1 MPLADVAVTPRLV
14 IPAREL
20 SVEFVRSSGPGG
32 QHVNKT
38 STQAQLRWNV
48 WASAALQNDQKT
60 RVAEKLQSRLTASGD
75 LILTCDQNRSRE
87 RNLEAV
93 CTRLGRLVAESLQ
106 RPKSR
111 RPTRPTRGSQR
122 RRLEAK
128 KQRSET
134 KRLRRPPQD

>member
-1 MPLADVAVTPRLV
+1 MPLADVAVTPRLS

-20 SVEFVRSSGPGG
+20 NVEFVRSSGPGG

-48 WASAALQNDQKT
+48 WASSALQVDQKT
-60 RVAEKLQSRLTASGD
+60 RLAEKLSSRLTASGD
-75 LILTCDQNRSRE
+75 LILACDASRSRE
-87 RNLEAV
+87 RNLQTV
-93 CTRLGRLVAESLQ
+93 CDRLAGLVSEGLQ
-106 RPKSR
+106 RPKTR
-111 RPTRPTRGSQR
+111 RPTKPSRGSHR

-134 KRLRRPPQD
+134 KKLRRPPEG